1 MRMRVLTTAL
11 LTCLVAASASAQNEV
26 DALRTMTQGL
36 GGTARSIGAGGAF
49 SAVGADFSA
58 ASLNPAGLAI
68 YRRSDLMFT
77 PRLMFAGS
85 DAQYVGSAQS
95 DSKSKFGFSNIGYV
109 AATRISKWN
118 PETLAR
124 EEAQRGLKSY
134 AISIG
139 FNQVANFNRQTSV
152 SAYNVDNSI
161 ADYFAGL
168 ASGRSINTVFN
179 ETGLAGAALNAGL
192 IDTSGIDGLYVPAA
206 LGGDVQQEIV
216 LLESGRTNEW
226 SFGFAGNLDDRI
238 FLGASVGIQDVD
250 YTQELYHDESDI
262 NDVHRSYANDS
273 TPFDALSYTNIFD
286 TRGTGINLK
295 LGVIFRPNDMLRLGI
310 SFASPTYIAMTDD
323 YVYEVTGNFDQN
335 PTDFGLEAQSG
346 TFTYAL
352 TTPYKVTAGAVF
364 LLQKKGFL
372 SADVDYLDYASA
384 SYNKR
389 GAGNTYNFLTENQSM
404 RELFGSAVNVRVGGE
419 LRFGQGRAR
428 LGYARMGQ
436 VLKPEFRDYIDYST
450 GETAS
455 LPSARHIFT
464 GGLGIKQ
471 ETFYLDIAYSQEL
484 SADRR
489 LYYAVQDPTAYSPEL
504 IRKLTTGNFYMTIG
518 FTF

>member
-11 LTCLVAASASAQNEV
+11 LTCLVAAPALAQNEV
-26 DALRTMTQGL
+26 DALRYMTNGL
-36 GGTARSIGAGGAF
+36 SGTARSIGAGGAF

-58 ASLNPAGLAI
+58 TTLNPAGLGL

-77 PRLMFAGS
+77 PRILFAGS
-85 DAQYVGSAQS
+85 EANYIGTQQS
-95 DSKSKFGFSNIGYV
+95 DSKSKFGFANIGYV
-109 AATRISKWN
+109 ANTRISKWN

-124 EEAQRGLKSY
+124 EEAQKGIKSY

-139 FNQVANFNRQTSV
+139 FNQVANFTRQTSI
-152 SAYNVDNSI
+152 SAYNTESSI

-168 ASGRSINTVFN
+168 ASGRSINTVYA

-192 IDTSGIDGLYVPAA
+192 IDTSLTDVNYVAGP
-206 LGGDVQQEIV
+206 LGGQVQQDIV

-226 SFGFAGNLDDRI
+226 SIGTAANIDDRI
-238 FLGASVGIQDVD
+238 FIGATVGIQDLK
-250 YTQELYHDESDI
+250 YTQELYHDESDV
-262 NDVHRSYANDS
+262 NNVHRSYANDS
-273 TPFDALSYTNIFD
+273 TPFAALSYTNIFD

-295 LGVIFRPNDMLRLGI
+295 LGVIFRPNDLLRVGI

-323 YVYEVTGNFDQN
+323 YVYEITGNFDQN
-335 PTDFGLEAQSG
+335 PTDYGLSEQSG
-346 TFTYAL
+346 TFTYSF
-352 TTPYKVTAGAVF
+352 TTPYRVTAGAVL

-372 SADVDYLDYASA
+372 SADVEYLDYTGA

-389 GAGNTYNFLTENQSM
+389 GVGNTYNFIAENQSM
-404 RELFGSAVNVRVGGE
+404 RTLFGSAVNVRLGGE

-428 LGYARMGQ
+428 LGYARNGQ
-436 VLKPEFRDYIDYST
+436 ILNAENRNYIDYET
-450 GETAS
+450 GGTES
-455 LPSARHIFT
+455 LPGARHIFT

-471 ETFYLDIAYSQEL
+471 ETFYLDIAYAQEL

-489 LYYAVQDPTAYSPEL
+489 LYYTVQDPTAYSPEL

>member
-11 LTCLVAASASAQNEV
+11 LTCLVAASATAQNEV
-26 DALRTMTQGL
+26 DALRYMTYGL
-36 GGTARSIGAGGAF
+36 SGTARSIGAGGAF

-58 ASLNPAGLAI
+58 TTLNPAGLAL

-77 PRLMFAGS
+77 PRLLFAGS
-85 DAQYVGSAQS
+85 TAEYMGTEQS
-95 DSKSKFGFSNIGYV
+95 DSKSKFGFANVGYV
-109 AATRISKWN
+109 AASRISKWN

-124 EEAQRGLKSY
+124 EEAAKGLKSY

-139 FNQVANFNRQTSV
+139 FNQVANYTRQTSI
-152 SAYNVDNSI
+152 SAYNTDNSI

-168 ASGRSINTVFN
+168 ASGRPINTVFL
-179 ETGLAGAALNAGL
+179 ETGLAGAAVNAGL
-192 IDTSGIDGLYVPAA
+192 IDTSGVDGIYVPAP
-206 LGGDVQQEIV
+206 LGGDVQQDIV

-226 SFGFAGNLDDRI
+226 SFGLSGNIDDRI
-238 FLGASVGIQDVD
+238 YVGATVGIQDLK
-250 YTQELYHDESDI
+250 YTQELYHDERDI
-262 NDVHRSYANDS
+262 NNVHRSYANDS

-295 LGVIFRPNDMLRLGI
+295 VGVIFRPSDLLRLGI

-323 YVYEVTGNFDQN
+323 YVYEITGNFDQN
-335 PTDFGLEAQSG
+335 PTDYGLAEQSG
-346 TFTYAL
+346 TFTYSL
-352 TTPYKVTAGAVF
+352 TTPYKVTAGAV
-364 LLQKKGFL
+364 LMLQKSGFL
-372 SADVDYLDYASA
+372 SADVEYLDYAGA
-384 SYNKR
+384 SYDKR
-389 GAGNTYNFLTENQSM
+389 GAGNTYNFITENQSM
-404 RELFGSAVNVRVGGE
+404 RQLFGSAVNVRVGGE

-428 LGYARMGQ
+428 LGYARNGQ
-436 VLKPEFRDYIDYST
+436 ILKSEYRDYIDYTSGNT
-450 GETAS
+450 ES
-455 LPSARHIFT
+455 LPGARHIFT

-471 ETFYLDIAYSQEL
+471 ETFYLDIAYAQEL

-489 LYYAVQDPTAYSPEL
+489 LYYAVQDPNAYSPEL